1 MDSATLS
8 PPTAHS
14 ARVAGVP
21 AARGPAWGRAQWER
35 LALAVL
41 CLLALAGYFAF
52 PTYPTYDSF
61 YALLWGRDLLHVH
74 LPDFSVYRGP
84 TEHPLAI
91 AFGAFCSLFGQS
103 GARLMVFGSIASF
116 VALVAGIYRL
126 SQLCFGPVVAVLA
139 ALLMLTRLFD
149 ANLAAQGYLDLTYI
163 ALIVWATTLEV
174 QRSRRGTAV
183 FVLLAAAGLLRPDAW
198 VLAGVYWLW
207 CAWPAVL
214 AARVGEKQV
223 GGEELEGGTWG
234 GAGGMLG
241 GVGDAGVTVGGG
253 TNEADAI
260 GRDATNRTRSAGTA
274 SNAARNTAV
283 RAAVPDRAGAAGVA
297 GDMAC
302 GGTGEGDAAHAHGT
316 LPRHAASAAVP
327 SLQRLLGYAALV
339 VLAPL
344 LWVALD
350 TIVTGD
356 PLYSLHSTAV
366 LAAELERTQGFSAVL
381 SATWRYLVRID
392 KLPVVVGGIVGVAL
406 GVYLT
411 PRRARVP
418 LAVLALLLLVYVA
431 EGAGGASVIDRYMM
445 GSAALLLPFC
455 ALAIGGW
462 SLLQRGS
469 LLRRAWMAA
478 GAALVLYGALA
489 AVSVT
494 SLTSARTTLAYH
506 DDFHNGLATA
516 LHAPSVRA
524 ELARCPLLSL
534 PDNKLIPDARWI
546 LGSSNQHN
554 IVARSEARA
563 DTDAGDPALRERLL
577 RGSVAVYPLGAAV
590 FQEAIVDVGD
600 DPRDQV
606 PLPGFRR
613 IYTSHYYAIYG
624 NC

>member
-1 MDSATLS
+1 MESATLS
-8 PPTAHS
+8 PPPAGSAPRAHAS
-14 ARVAGVP
+14 ADGSSTW
-21 AARGPAWGRAQWER
+21 ARPTWAKLAFALLCV
-35 LALAVL
+35 LALV
-41 CLLALAGYFAF
+41 GYFAF

-61 YALLWGRDLLHVH
+61 YSLLWGRDLLHLR

-91 AFGAFCSLFGQS
+91 AFGMLCSVFGQG
-103 GARLMVFGSIASF
+103 GARLMVLGSIGSF
-116 VALVAGIYRL
+116 VALTAGIYRL
-126 SQLCFGPVVAVLA
+126 TRLCFGTLVAVLA
-139 ALLMLTRLFD
+139 ALLMLSRLFD

-163 ALIVWATTLEV
+163 ALIVWATALEV
-174 QRSRRGTAV
+174 ERPRRGTPV
-183 FVLLAAAGLLRPDAW
+183 FLLLAAAGLLRPDAW
-198 VLAGVYWLW
+198 VLGGVYWLW
-207 CAWPAVL
+207 CAWPALMHV
-214 AARVGEKQV
+214 AQARR
-223 GGEELEGGTWG
+223 GGTEVS
-234 GAGGMLG
+234 GAQ
-241 GVGDAGVTVGGG
+241 
-253 TNEADAI
+253 
-260 GRDATNRTRSAGTA
+260 
-274 SNAARNTAV
+274 
-283 RAAVPDRAGAAGVA
+283 
-297 GDMAC
+297 
-302 GGTGEGDAAHAHGT
+302 
-316 LPRHAASAAVP
+316 P
-327 SLQRLLGYAALV
+327 SGLSLRRLLGYAALV
-339 VLAPL
+339 GIAPV

-350 TIVTGD
+350 AIVTGD

-392 KLPVVVGGIVGVAL
+392 KLPVVVGGIGGAVLAL
-406 GVYLT
+406 WLT
-411 PRRARVP
+411 PRRSRVP
-418 LAVLALLLLVYVA
+418 LAVLALLLLIYVG

-462 SLLQRGS
+462 SLLVPGS
-469 LLRRAWMAA
+469 LLRRVWMAG

-494 SLTSARTTLAYH
+494 SLTNARTTLSYH
-506 DDFHNGLATA
+506 DDFHEGLATA
-516 LHAPSVRA
+516 LHASAVHA
-524 ELARCPLLSL
+524 ELTRCPLLSL

-546 LGSSNQHN
+546 LDTANQRD

-563 DTDAGDPALRERLL
+563 DAQKGVGALRERIA

-613 IYTSHYYAIYG
+613 IYTSRYYAVYG